1 MLKLFKSSK
10 SEKEEKE
17 KKEKKKR
24 RFSFRRKTVTI
35 EDLIAGIVQ
44 VEPIIILPVRENF
57 KILESYYVYEPF
69 AKVHIVSIPEQGGA
83 LAYYLDEFRLTDE
96 EKEVLE
102 KLTDLLL
109 SEMQP
114 TEKIEDLRMYVIR
127 EFSRLAD
134 KYRAKFKLTGER
146 RAKITY
152 YVERNLIGYGAID
165 PLMRDP
171 NIEDISCDGVGRP
184 VYVWHRK
191 YESLPTNIIFND
203 ADALN
208 DLILK
213 LAHMAGK
220 HVSVAFPIVDAM
232 LPDRHRLAATFGTEV
247 SPRSATFTIRKF
259 REKPFSVVEL
269 ISSGVINE
277 LIAAYIWLMLE
288 HRRTLMVAG
297 GTGAGK
303 TTLLNALSMFI
314 KPGMKIVTVEEIPE
328 LNLPHENWTQLT
340 ARTSYAVG
348 TMKTGEVSLF
358 DLVKVSLRYRPDYI
372 IVGEVRGEEAFVLF
386 QAMATGHGGMS
397 TIHAETL
404 DYAIKRLTSPPM
416 NIPTTYM
423 KLMNM
428 FLHIQRVVARRPDG
442 RVVVTRRVT
451 EVNEV
456 VDYDDYR
463 IVAKWNPKVDS
474 HDVMLEDSYLIKD
487 LAERMGKGEA
497 ELLEEIE
504 KRTIVLHWML
514 KNGITDVWDV
524 SRIIFRYYYDP
535 QSVFKMAVS
544 ALGEEVEAIK

>member
-1 MLKLFKSSK
+1 M
-10 SEKEEKE
+10 
-17 KKEKKKR
+17 
-24 RFSFRRKTVTI
+24 
-35 EDLIAGIVQ
+35 
-44 VEPIIILPVRENF
+44 
-57 KILESYYVYEPF
+57 
-69 AKVHIVSIPEQGGA
+69 
-83 LAYYLDEFRLTDE
+83 
-96 EKEVLE
+96 
-102 KLTDLLL
+102 
-109 SEMQP
+109 
-114 TEKIEDLRMYVIR
+114 
-127 EFSRLAD
+127 
-134 KYRAKFKLTGER
+134 
-146 RAKITY
+146 
-152 YVERNLIGYGAID
+152 
-165 PLMRDP
+165 
-171 NIEDISCDGVGRP
+171 
-184 VYVWHRK
+184 
-191 YESLPTNIIFND
+191 
-203 ADALN
+203 
-208 DLILK
+208 
-213 LAHMAGK
+213 
-220 HVSVAFPIVDAM
+220 
-232 LPDRHRLAATFGTEV
+232 
-247 SPRSATFTIRKF
+247 
-259 REKPFSVVEL
+259 
-269 ISSGVINE
+269 
-277 LIAAYIWLMLE
+277 
-288 HRRTLMVAG
+288 
-297 GTGAGK
+297 
-303 TTLLNALSMFI
+303 
-314 KPGMKIVTVEEIPE
+314 
-328 LNLPHENWTQLT
+328 
-340 ARTSYAVG
+340 
-348 TMKTGEVSLF
+348 
-358 DLVKVSLRYRPDYI
+358 RYRPDYI

-428 FLHIQRVVARRPDG
+428 FLHIQRVVTRRPDG

>member
-487 LAERMGKGEA
+487 IAERMGKGEA

-544 ALGEEVEAIK
+544 ALGEEEAIK